1 MQGTKGKVFNPVY
14 RLTQAVGRAI
24 RVCARHLYIVD
35 NDTAFHWN
43 SENGPV
49 LQLPPVPGLVYGTNR
64 ARDAQAKEQPAFRVV
79 WVVGR
84 LSSSIVAVTGGT
96 RQSIVGRPQTVASLR
111 AGGHSDPIL
120 VEEAIPNLEDSPD
133 VVRQVP
139 GRQLEGVG
147 SDAKRRSL
155 ASEQG
160 VVYHAQVYLVIVSTG
175 GDCQD
180 GDRQQENSCQRPPS
194 LFHENEGV
202 RGHLGL
208 HCGHLSLR

>member
-1 MQGTKGKVFNPVY
+1 MDRSCSCPPY
-14 RLTQAVGRAI
+14 RGSSTGPIRA
-24 RVCARHLYIVD
+24 
-35 NDTAFHWN
+35 
-43 SENGPV
+43 G
-49 LQLPPVPGLVYGTNR
+49 
-64 ARDAQAKEQPAFRVV
+64 DAQAKEQPAFRVA
-79 WVVGR
+79 WLVGR

-111 AGGHSDPIL
+111 AGRRSDPIL

-139 GRQLEGVG
+139 SRQLEGIS

-180 GDRQQENSCQRPPS
+180 GDRQQENSCQR
-194 LFHENEGV
+194 LQ
-202 RGHLGL
+202 
-208 HCGHLSLR
+208 